1 MPGDDRPD
9 GALLVACA
17 LVLDSG
23 AVLIAR
29 RNKDRSNGGLWEF
42 PGGKPEAGES
52 EEESLRR
59 EFLEEFGLDIDVGD
73 FFLESRTRPERGGA
87 LVLRSYLARARGAIS
102 FLADHD
108 AVAYERPEKLAEY
121 AFSPAD
127 RPIAEAL
134 AAKGSPILNK

>member
-1 MPGDDRPD
+1 MPEADRPG
-9 GALLVACA
+9 GALLVACG

-29 RNKDRSNGGLWEF
+29 RNQDRSNGGLWEF

-59 EFLEEFGLDIDVGD
+59 EFLEEFGLDIDVGE
-73 FFLESRTRPERGGA
+73 FFLESRIRSGRDGG
-87 LVLRSYLARARGAIS
+87 LVLRSYLARAKGAIS
-102 FLADHD
+102 FLTDHD

-134 AAKGSPILNK
+134 AAQASPLLSN